1 MVRAVAHKKVV
12 SPARRCKV
20 PPKKSLERMRE
31 GYTTGLRLRRS
42 ARSSDPR
49 NLDSTSRFPNSRF
62 LWNLQCSRFASL
74 PSDQVHVYVR
84 FNSLVQWA
92 QRVAPSGIAD
102 RQYGQSFVIGA
113 AGGAASWLLTR
124 LTNLTMRKT
133 VKAMITK
140 LITSLMNAP

>member
-1 MVRAVAHKKVV
+1 MVRPVAHKKVV

-20 PPKKSLERMRE
+20 PPKNSLERMRE

-42 ARSSDPR
+42 AQSSDPW

-74 PSDQVHVYVR
+74 PRDEARAHVR

-102 RQYGQSFVIGA
+102 RQYGQSFV
-113 AGGAASWLLTR
+113 AGGAGGASWLLTR

-133 VKAMITK
+133 VKATITK